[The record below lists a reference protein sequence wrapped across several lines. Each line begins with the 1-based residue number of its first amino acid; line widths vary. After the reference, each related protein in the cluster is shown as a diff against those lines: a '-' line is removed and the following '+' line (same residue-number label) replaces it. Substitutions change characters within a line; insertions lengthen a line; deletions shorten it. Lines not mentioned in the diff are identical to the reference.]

1 MLFRSDGETKTG
13 MQYDIPVAALDQALV
28 VSSHSAKRDKWYA
41 RTITIAS
48 SSLKKTAD
56 LPADE
61 TNKVADGI
69 YSAEATT
76 NAAMFKVVG
85 VKLTAKNGKMTAVI
99 TLSGSGYDYLYM
111 GTGKDAAAESGAWI
125 ASTGKVDYTLDGET
139 KTGMQFEI
147 PVEALDQEFAVAAHA
162 VKSGKWYDRAI
173 TIASSSLKKTG
184 DLPSD
189 DNKGD
194 TPKPTLVPTNTP
206 TVSPS
211 ETPVV
216 KPTSTPTPAPTQ
228 KPADTRSEEHTSEL
242 QSHA

>member
-1 MLFRSDGETKTG
+1 
-13 MQYDIPVAALDQALV
+13 
-28 VSSHSAKRDKWYA
+28 
-41 RTITIAS
+41 
-48 SSLKKTAD
+48 
-56 LPADE
+56 
-61 TNKVADGI
+61 
-69 YSAEATT
+69 
-76 NAAMFKVVG
+76 MFKVVG

-147 PVEALDQEFAVAAHA
+147 PVEALDQELDVAAHA

-194 TPKPTLVPTNTP
+194 TPKSNP
-206 TVSPS
+206 
-211 ETPVV
+211 
-216 KPTSTPTPAPTQ
+216 
-228 KPADTRSEEHTSEL
+228 RSD
-242 QSHA
+242 Q

>member
-1 MLFRSDGETKTG
+1 MGRTFSCSSDVT
-13 MQYDIPVAALDQALV
+13 
-28 VSSHSAKRDKWYA
+28 
-41 RTITIAS
+41 
-48 SSLKKTAD
+48 
-56 LPADE
+56 
-61 TNKVADGI
+61 DGLRQHRI
-69 YSAEATT
+69 
-76 NAAMFKVVG
+76 
-85 VKLTAKNGKMTAVI
+85 NGC
-99 TLSGSGYDYLYM
+99 LLY
-111 GTGKDAAAESGAWI
+111 TSWI

-194 TPKPTLVPTNTP
+194 TPKPTLVPTKTP

-228 KPADTRSEEHTSEL
+228 KPADTKPCLLYTSEL
-242 QSHA
+242 LADDKVWSRTTGTAKNQVHAEYLEGEDDMTVSFDVYYQCEGSCGEYFADITVTDSETGKLYYSSEAENEAAE